1 MEKINFRTHDWE
13 NARKIL
19 DFFKQETTCL
29 DSRGLLCA
37 EPKYVVAMDDDMVSA
52 FYAATIMSYAKRQFG
67 KYPKLLCVGGTG
79 MLSKYMNKLDDGTFL
94 SEGMKLRM
102 TALKFDNFP
111 VSVLDKGNNTGANLK
126 EIIDYL
132 ASQHAC
138 DAPVVFCLTQR
149 LSKRVER
156 TVAFTT
162 YQFPGTHPLNA
173 YYYVPEERLED
184 MCQLYNGKAIA
195 DGLPLLSE
203 VAALFDRVGL
213 DRYAGRYMAPF
224 DKVVPKDVLLAG
236 QQLLDKY
243 PIRVSRTPLSAPLQF
258 AKMYFG
264 VLRHR
269 KDIADDLEQKIVLWK
284 RQY

>member
-1 MEKINFRTHDWE
+1 
-13 NARKIL
+13 
-19 DFFKQETTCL
+19 
-29 DSRGLLCA
+29 
-37 EPKYVVAMDDDMVSA
+37 
-52 FYAATIMSYAKRQFG
+52 
-67 KYPKLLCVGGTG
+67 
-79 MLSKYMNKLDDGTFL
+79 
-94 SEGMKLRM
+94 
-102 TALKFDNFP
+102 
-111 VSVLDKGNNTGANLK
+111 
-126 EIIDYL
+126 
-132 ASQHAC
+132 
-138 DAPVVFCLTQR
+138 
-149 LSKRVER
+149 
-156 TVAFTT
+156 VAFTT

-224 DKVVPKDVLLAG
+224 DKVVPKDVLFAG

-269 KDIADDLEQKIVLWK
+269 KDIADDLEQKIALWK

>member
-1 MEKINFRTHDWE
+1 MKKINFNTQDWE
-13 NARKIL
+13 NARLVL
-19 DFFKQETTCL
+19 DFFKQETTCF
-29 DSRGLLCA
+29 DSHGRLWI
-37 EPKYVVAMDDDMVSA
+37 EPKFVVAMDDDMVSA

-79 MLSKYMNKLDDGTFL
+79 MLSKYMNKLDDGTVL

-132 ASQHAC
+132 ACQYAS

-156 TVAFTT
+156 TVEFTQ
-162 YQFPGTHPLNA
+162 YQFPGTSPINA

-184 MCQLYNGKAIA
+184 ICQLYNGKAIA
-195 DGLPLLSE
+195 GGLPLLSE
-203 VAALFDRVGL
+203 AAALFDRVGS
-213 DRYAGRYMAPF
+213 DRYAGKFMAPF
-224 DKVVPKDVLLAG
+224 DKMIPKDVLFAG
-236 QQLLDKY
+236 QQLLQKY

-264 VLRHR
+264 VMKHR
-269 KDIADDLEQKIVLWK
+269 KEIADDLEQKVALWK